1 MRPTLGRPRRAAKM
15 RPMHKPSDLGC
26 GPRPKPL
33 ARPWPARMA
42 LTLALAALLAGCSSP
57 PASDAPSS
65 PHRNAQGFRNPSGV
79 QVEKPLGE
87 LLRWQWEK
95 WRDGLPPAAGQ
106 ATPQQA
112 PELGFLHSN
121 ARAGAQMQP
130 TLTWIGHASTL
141 VQASGLNV
149 LTDPMFSQRAFMVQW
164 LGPQRQQPP
173 GLTLAQLP
181 HIDVVLISHNHYDH
195 LDRASVQAL
204 AAQAG
209 GSPLFLVPL
218 GLKAWM
224 QEQGITRV
232 EELDWWQERRV
243 AGVDFALTPVQHWS
257 ARGLSDHNHSLW
269 GGWAVLGPDFHWYF
283 SGDTGYSADF
293 VATRERLAARQG
305 PAQGGG
311 FDLALIAIGAY
322 APRWFMKEQHVAPD
336 EAVQVHLDLGAKRSV
351 GVHWGTFLLSDEALD
366 QPPKDLARARQARG
380 LGEADFGVMA
390 LGETRHLPQ
399 RPPQSTPS
407 AP

>member
-1 MRPTLGRPRRAAKM
+1 M
-15 RPMHKPSDLGC
+15 RPM
-26 GPRPKPL
+26 PL
-33 ARPWPARMA
+33 FPHVGRR
-42 LTLALAALLAGCSSP
+42 LRLACPCLSLVLAGLLSGCSSP
-57 PASDAPSS
+57 PPGDNASS
-65 PHRNAQGFRNPSGV
+65 PHHDAKGFHNPSGV
-79 QVEKPLGE
+79 QVEKPLGD

-95 WRDGLPPAAGQ
+95 WRDGLPTAAGQ
-106 ATPQQA
+106 PTPQQTPDLA
-112 PELGFLHSN
+112 FVQAN

-130 TLTWIGHASTL
+130 ALTWIGHASTL

-164 LGPQRQQPP
+164 IGPQRQQPP

-224 QEQGITRV
+224 QDQGIARV

-257 ARGLSDHNHSLW
+257 ARSLNDHNHSLW
-269 GGWAVLGPDFHWYF
+269 GGWAVMGPDFHWYF
-283 SGDTGYSADF
+283 SGDTGYSTDF
-293 VATRERLAARQG
+293 VTTRERLAARQG
-305 PAQGGG
+305 PSQGGG

-322 APRWFMKEQHVAPD
+322 APRWFMKEQHVNPD
-336 EAVQVHLDLGAKRSV
+336 EAVQVHLALGAKRSV
-351 GVHWGTFLLSDEALD
+351 GVPWGPFLLSNEALD
-366 QPPKDLARARQARG
+366 QPPRDLALARQARG
-380 LGEADFGVMA
+380 LGEADFSVMA
-390 LGETRHLPQ
+390 LGETRRLP
-399 RPPQSTPS
+399 RRAPS

>member
-1 MRPTLGRPRRAAKM
+1 MSAPRPRPFLSRWPSLSTWARAA
-15 RPMHKPSDLGC
+15 RPPSWAVAC
-26 GPRPKPL
+26 G
-33 ARPWPARMA
+33 
-42 LTLALAALLAGCSSP
+42 LALLGLAGCSSA
-57 PASDAPSS
+57 PANERADAP
-65 PHRNAQGFRNPSGV
+65 HHTAQGFRNPSGV
-79 QVEKPLGE
+79 QVQKPFSA
-87 LLRWQWEK
+87 LLRWQWDK
-95 WRDGLPPAAGQ
+95 WREGLPLAARQ

-112 PELGFLHSN
+112 PDLDFIHRN
-121 ARAGAQMQP
+121 AQAGAQMQP
-130 TLTWIGHASTL
+130 ALTWIGHASTL

-164 LGPQRQQPP
+164 VGPQRQQAP
-173 GLTLAQLP
+173 GLALGQLP
-181 HIDVVLISHNHYDH
+181 RIDVVLISHNHYDH
-195 LDRASVQAL
+195 LDRDSVQAL

-224 QEQGITRV
+224 QAQGIARV
-232 EELDWWQERRV
+232 EELDWWQTQRV

-257 ARGLSDHNHSLW
+257 ARGLHDANHSLW

-293 VATRERLAARQG
+293 VATRQRFAERQSA
-305 PAQGGG
+305 AQGGG

-322 APRWFMKEQHVAPD
+322 APRWFMKEQHIDPD

-366 QPPKDLARARQARG
+366 QPPLDLAQARQARG
-380 LGEADFGVMA
+380 LREADFGVMA
-390 LGETRHLPQ
+390 LGETRRLP
-399 RPPQSTPS
+399 RRAPSPP
-407 AP
+407 

>member
-1 MRPTLGRPRRAAKM
+1 MTWAGGRKKRAIMRLALCRPRGAATM
-15 RPMHKPSDLGC
+15 RPMPKPSDVGRS
-26 GPRPKPL
+26 PRPHHV
-33 ARPWPARMA
+33 ARRQPARMA
-42 LTLALAALLAGCSSP
+42 LTLALAGLLAGCSSP

-79 QVEKPLGE
+79 QVEKPLGD

-95 WRDGLPPAAGQ
+95 WRAGLPPTTGQ

-112 PELGFLHSN
+112 PDLAFLHSN
-121 ARAGAQMQP
+121 AVAGAQMQP
-130 TLTWIGHASTL
+130 ALTWIGHASTL

-181 HIDVVLISHNHYDH
+181 HIDVVLISHNHCDH

-269 GGWAVLGPDFHWYF
+269 GGWAVLGPDFQWYF

-293 VATRERLAARQG
+293 VATRQRLAARQG

-311 FDLALIAIGAY
+311 FD
-322 APRWFMKEQHVAPD
+322 
-336 EAVQVHLDLGAKRSV
+336 LDLGAKRSV

-380 LGEADFGVMA
+380 LGEADFSVMA
-390 LGETRHLPQ
+390 LGETRRLP
-399 RPPQSTPS
+399 RRTPS